1 MTIVVNSLG
10 VEQLVGPQDSIAELS
25 RNIERTSFGF
35 MEVVRV
41 PFDSTGLLTGEA
53 VSIQDVEFGKGA
65 IFLEAKVIVA
75 GVDATET
82 IDVGLIKST
91 GSRAADAYTAD
102 PDALVAAGALD
113 TAGIV
118 VGAGAQIGV
127 ATTSRTTLTAALSA
141 GTDTGTGYIL
151 LTFMGNNDYFDN
163 IDE

>member
-1 MTIVVNSLG
+1 MTTVVNSLG
-10 VEQLVGPQDSIAELS
+10 VEQLVGPVDSVSELA

-41 PFDSTGLLTGEA
+41 PFDSTGLLTGES

-65 IFLEAKVIVA
+65 IFLDAKVIVT

-82 IDVGLIKST
+82 IDVGLVKAT
-91 GSRAADAYTAD
+91 GSRAADAYAD
-102 PDALVAAGALD
+102 YPGALVPAGALD

-118 VGAGAQIGV
+118 AGTGAQLGV
-127 ATTSRTTLTAALSA
+127 PTTSRTALTATLSA
-141 GTDTGTGYIL
+141 GTDTGAGYIL

>member
-10 VEQLVGPQDSIAELS
+10 VEQLVGPQDSISELA

-41 PFDSTGLLTGEA
+41 PFDSTGLLTGES

-65 IFLEAKVIVA
+65 IFLDAKVIVA

-82 IDVGLIKST
+82 IDVGLVKAT
-91 GSRAADAYTAD
+91 GSRAADTFTAD
-102 PDALVAAGALD
+102 PDALVAAASLA

-118 VGAGAQIGV
+118 AGAGAQIGV
-127 ATTSRTTLTAALSA
+127 ATSSRTALTATLSA
-141 GTDTGTGYIL
+141 GTDTGAGYIL